1 MKAALT
7 KLHVDLVKR
16 TGDGRK
22 CEKNIFADFANDE
35 KKSWQIYSKLFYRI
49 NFDSHP
55 YVGGISVRLEFSH
68 IRVPS
73 PPLHVFKSLIL
84 LCRKASLSDNIGSWV
99 NKTEKLFL
107 QWTFDGRTYHALTS
121 GIRLI
126 LSKGAFISIESLL
139 GSTSKPQDLIESILN
154 DWLSG
159 CGLRVNWTWTSSIKA
174 MFAQVNGRNCSSLI
188 DRSEHFLW
196 QMNIFLSVHLC
207 DIKSLELRRWQM
219 TEHH

>member
-1 MKAALT
+1 MWEKYFCWFR
-7 KLHVDLVKR
+7 KR
-16 TGDGRK
+16 R
-22 CEKNIFADFANDE
+22 EKIIANLFKVILSHKFWFSSICRWNIRSSRVF
-35 KKSWQIYSKLFYRI
+35 SYSSPL
-49 NFDSHP
+49 P
-55 YVGGISVRLEFSH
+55 A
-68 IRVPS
+68 PS
-73 PPLHVFKSLIL
+73 FKSLIL

-99 NKTEKLFL
+99 NKTEKLFQ
-107 QWTFDGRTYHALTS
+107 QWTFEGRTYHALTS